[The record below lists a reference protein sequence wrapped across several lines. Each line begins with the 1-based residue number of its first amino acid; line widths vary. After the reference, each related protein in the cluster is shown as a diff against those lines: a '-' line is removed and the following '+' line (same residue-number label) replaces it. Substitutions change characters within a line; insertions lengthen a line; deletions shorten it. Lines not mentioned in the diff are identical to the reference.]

1 MNDANYLA
9 STVHYSLPGVMHY
22 LQEQFTKNEQN
33 RILWELEKGEL
44 KTRISL
50 LEAENKTLKKKL
62 HQYENTDS
70 SISKEKDS
78 VHSQSNASGKGKGK
92 VSKDVLDVISQSQ
105 ADLEDT
111 VKEISYLLRPLDLNN
126 YNSQIIN
133 NDPNNLM
140 NDATNTLSLEK
151 NNSVL
156 APNTQ
161 QDIPAKQQLP
171 TFSSLTASGAQDQE
185 QGLEA
190 MHHEN
195 GLHGNQREENQKS
208 QSQNVTVTTALHKV
222 DIIANNNSFIAIYDS
237 NKGLLQT
244 FSFSS
249 ISLASPP
256 SSEFDI
262 VGVRWMWWLQA
273 SNYLLVLHKQGIQI
287 INCLTGQITADFSTD
302 FAKLAVADFKNKYLL
317 FNESGTKH
325 LEVWELDFNG
335 ALYDK
340 VTTTKKFKIGF
351 ECSFKDCKLGITEKS
366 VLLLTSTTLDIFNFE
381 TSSLLTSIPL
391 PESFT
396 SPKTSG
402 LLGPSVLSPNT
413 KSKGLSVSAA
423 QLVLNSDSSS
433 VLIHSHDDH
442 RNMNQF
448 LIYSFEKLSFISEFT
463 TNTNLDVSS
472 IVFDSSVITMSY
484 TNGLI
489 ELKDMEG
496 KNINAFYCDFH
507 EHCKIKYVSSSK
519 LLISSGLGVPSDADS
534 SKAKLSLK
542 NL

>member
-1 MNDANYLA
+1 MNDPNYLA

-62 HQYENTDS
+62 HKYENTDVNS
-70 SISKEKDS
+70 TKEKDS
-78 VHSQSNASGKGKGK
+78 MRSKLNASGKAN

-156 APNTQ
+156 APQ
-161 QDIPAKQQLP
+161 QNIPAKQQMP
-171 TFSSLTASGAQDQE
+171 TFSSLTTSGAQGQE
-185 QGLEA
+185 QRVESTLQSSQNEA
-190 MHHEN
+190 
-195 GLHGNQREENQKS
+195 S
-208 QSQNVTVTTALHKV
+208 QPKQAPQNVTVATALSKV
-222 DIIANNNSFIAIYDS
+222 DIIANNNSYVAVYDS
-237 NKGLLQT
+237 KQGLLQT
-244 FSFSS
+244 FSLSS
-249 ISLASPP
+249 IGLASPP
-256 SSEFDI
+256 SSKFDI

-273 SNYLLVLHKQGIQI
+273 GNYLLILHKQGLQI
-287 INCLTGQITADFSTD
+287 INCLTGQVTADFKSNFTN
-302 FAKLAVADFKNKYLL
+302 LAVADFKNKYLL

-335 ALYDK
+335 GLYDK
-340 VTTTKKFKIGF
+340 ITTTRKFKIEF
-351 ECSFKDCKLGITEKS
+351 ESSFKDCKLGITEKS

-391 PESFT
+391 PDSFT

-402 LLGPSVLSPNT
+402 LLGPSALSPNT
-413 KSKGLSVSAA
+413 KAKGLSVSAA

-472 IVFDSSVITMSY
+472 VVFDSSVITMSY

-489 ELKDMEG
+489 ELKGMEG
-496 KNINAFYCDFH
+496 KNIDAFYCDFH

-519 LLISSGLGVPSDADS
+519 LLISSGIEVSSDADS
-534 SKAKLSLK
+534 SKARLSLK
-542 NL
+542 HL